1 MHTDDRYGSLIS
13 EDTEE
18 EQLSEDEI
26 EAQSLLDAE
35 RRTGTEGTEAGAETD
50 AEGYAEVYDAGTD
63 TGTDTAPDTDTA
75 SDTDGDTG
83 ESGADSGSDDSRML
97 QMYLDELQE
106 IEPISEKELEILVKR
121 SHDGDLTARNRI
133 VEGHLKYALSVLWE
147 YLNRGVEL
155 TELISETNVALINA
169 VDGYT
174 QGDLKE
180 SITRAIREAALR
192 LIKED
197 GQIHAQDEDLARR
210 VNELSD
216 LSVEMVQELGRRPT
230 NAELAHRL
238 NISEEVV
245 ESLIRMSI
253 DAL

>member
-1 MHTDDRYGSLIS
+1 MHTDDKYEPLMP

-26 EAQSLLDAE
+26 EAQRLLDAE

-50 AEGYAEVYDAGTD
+50 AEAYDAGTD
-63 TGTDTAPDTDTA
+63 TGTDTAPDTDAA

-83 ESGADSGSDDSRML
+83 ENGADSGSDDSRML

-155 TELISETNVALINA
+155 TELISETNVALIKA
-169 VDGYT
+169 VDDYA

-192 LIKED
+192 LIEED

>member
-1 MHTDDRYGSLIS
+1 MP
-13 EDTEE
+13 EDAEE

-50 AEGYAEVYDAGTD
+50 AEAYAEAYDAGTD
-63 TGTDTAPDTDTA
+63 TGTDTAPDAGEDTA
-75 SDTDGDTG
+75 ESGTDG
-83 ESGADSGSDDSRML
+83 GSDDSRML

-169 VDGYT
+169 VDDYA

-180 SITRAIREAALR
+180 SITRAIREASLR
-192 LIKED
+192 LIEED

>member
-1 MHTDDRYGSLIS
+1 MYDEDRY
-13 EDTEE
+13 
-18 EQLSEDEI
+18 
-26 EAQSLLDAE
+26 
-35 RRTGTEGTEAGAETD
+35 TGQTSGETD
-50 AEGYAEVYDAGTD
+50 TDVGENDAQVDAQGD
-63 TGTDTAPDTDTA
+63 
-75 SDTDGDTG
+75 SQDG
-83 ESGADSGSDDSRML
+83 RLL

-155 TELISETNVALINA
+155 TDLISETNVALIRA
-169 VDGYT
+169 VDDYT

-180 SITRAIREAALR
+180 DITRAIREAALR
-192 LIKED
+192 LIEED
-197 GQIHAQDEDLARR
+197 GQIHAADEDLARR

-216 LSVEMVQELGRRPT
+216 LSVEMVQELGRSPT

>member
-1 MHTDDRYGSLIS
+1 
-13 EDTEE
+13 
-18 EQLSEDEI
+18 
-26 EAQSLLDAE
+26 
-35 RRTGTEGTEAGAETD
+35 
-50 AEGYAEVYDAGTD
+50 
-63 TGTDTAPDTDTA
+63 
-75 SDTDGDTG
+75 
-83 ESGADSGSDDSRML
+83 
-97 QMYLDELQE
+97 MYLDELQE

-169 VDGYT
+169 VDDYT

-180 SITRAIREAALR
+180 SITRAIREASLR
-192 LIKED
+192 LIEED

>member
-1 MHTDDRYGSLIS
+1 MHTDDKYEPLMP

-26 EAQSLLDAE
+26 EAQRLLDAE
-35 RRTGTEGTEAGAETD
+35 RRKGTEGTEAGAEAYTE
-50 AEGYAEVYDAGTD
+50 AYDAGTD
-63 TGTDTAPDTDTA
+63 TGTDTASDAGEDTA
-75 SDTDGDTG
+75 
-83 ESGADSGSDDSRML
+83 ESGSDDSSDDSRML

-192 LIKED
+192 LIEED

>member
-1 MHTDDRYGSLIS
+1 MYDEDRY
-13 EDTEE
+13 
-18 EQLSEDEI
+18 
-26 EAQSLLDAE
+26 
-35 RRTGTEGTEAGAETD
+35 TGQTSGETD
-50 AEGYAEVYDAGTD
+50 TDVGENDAQVDAQGD
-63 TGTDTAPDTDTA
+63 SPD
-75 SDTDGDTG
+75 GHL
-83 ESGADSGSDDSRML
+83 L

-155 TELISETNVALINA
+155 TDLISEANVALIRA
-169 VDGYT
+169 VDDYT

-180 SITRAIREAALR
+180 DITRAIREAALR
-192 LIKED
+192 LIEED
-197 GQIHAQDEDLARR
+197 GQMHTADEDLARR

-216 LSVEMVQELGRRPT
+216 LSVEMVQELGRSPT